1 MMLFPVMPIFPWTQ
15 QKMAGN
21 RRKLQNTMNDE
32 LQMDF
37 HGATVAGDPCQ
48 SNPAMPERQPGPP
61 FAGQ

>member
-1 MMLFPVMPIFPWTQ
+1 
-15 QKMAGN
+15 
-21 RRKLQNTMNDE
+21 MNDE